1 MDAKPRMEFAVDMK
15 CDSCADIVKNA
26 LKTRDVEVVMLD
38 VKKQLLVVESQ
49 LSFKEIL
56 TLIEDTGKRAVL
68 MGYGSNVSSSL
79 GAAVAEISGNNVN
92 GVVRIVQLANNNC
105 LIEGTI
111 DGLTP
116 GKHGLNVH
124 EYGDLSDGCRSC
136 GNHFNPHNFGHGG
149 INSEERHVGDL
160 GNISAQINGRSSF
173 RLLDSR
179 INVWDIIGRSLV
191 VHEKEDDLGSGQN
204 ERSKVDGNSGPGIA
218 CGIIA
223 RSSGLFQNAKR
234 LCTCDGVPLWDER
247 EVPIV
252 GKERTRQKL

>member
-160 GNISAQINGRSSF
+160 GP
-173 RLLDSR
+173 
-179 INVWDIIGRSLV
+179 W
-191 VHEKEDDLGSGQN
+191 
-204 ERSKVDGNSGPGIA
+204 
-218 CGIIA
+218 
-223 RSSGLFQNAKR
+223 
-234 LCTCDGVPLWDER
+234 
-247 EVPIV
+247 
-252 GKERTRQKL
+252 

>member
-79 GAAVAEISGNNVN
+79 GAAVAEIS
-92 GVVRIVQLANNNC
+92 
-105 LIEGTI
+105 EGTI